1 MRTKKTLEII
11 YVLLVIV
18 MATGTIIGKYTSLD
32 YVSDN
37 IFGSWWFCLLW
48 AIGAA
53 AGIVYFLKRKIRR
66 PIVITLHLSFVVIL
80 LGALLT
86 HLTSNKGVV
95 HLRQGK
101 TIDTYITKDGNEA
114 KLPFSIQLN
123 KFTVSYHA
131 GNMAAMD
138 YASIVTLI
146 QGDKHEQYQ
155 ISMNNIYSGYGTR
168 LYQSSYDED
177 MKGSYLSVNS
187 DPYGIP
193 VTYLGYALLF
203 FGLIA
208 MLIDPKGNF
217 RRLLRKEAIA
227 GIILVMG

>member
-1 MRTKKTLEII
+1 METRL
-11 YVLLVIV
+11 
-18 MATGTIIGKYTSLD
+18 
-32 YVSDN
+32 
-37 IFGSWWFCLLW
+37 
-48 AIGAA
+48 
-53 AGIVYFLKRKIRR
+53 
-66 PIVITLHLSFVVIL
+66 
-80 LGALLT
+80 
-86 HLTSNKGVV
+86 
-95 HLRQGK
+95 
-101 TIDTYITKDGNEA
+101 

-203 FGLIA
+203 S
-208 MLIDPKGNF
+208 D
-217 RRLLRKEAIA
+217 LLRCWS
-227 GIILVMG
+227 ILRETSDVCSVRKQ